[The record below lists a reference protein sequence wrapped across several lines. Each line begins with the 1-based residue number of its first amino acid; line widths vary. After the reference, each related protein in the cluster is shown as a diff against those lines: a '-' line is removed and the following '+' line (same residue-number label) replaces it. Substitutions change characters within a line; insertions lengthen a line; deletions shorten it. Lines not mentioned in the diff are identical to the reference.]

1 LVEKVEIIA
10 QALMDRGANI
20 GPIND
25 RAGAAAVVRNS
36 LNLLSDIIVK
46 RKNNVF
52 DVMV

>member
-1 LVEKVEIIA
+1 
-10 QALMDRGANI
+10 MDRGANI

-52 DVMV
+52 DVMI